1 MACLHAEES
10 EGRAA
15 HLGDVAGEEKA
26 HYDINRGKMQ
36 TLSEENS
43 N

>member
-10 EGRAA
+10 EGAA

>member
-1 MACLHAEES
+1 MWLVYMQRNLR
-10 EGRAA
+10 GAA